1 MKKFISIALI
11 VISTYTLQ
19 AQEQAAIWYFGENA
33 GLDFNS
39 GAPVALTDGQLN
51 TLEGCATIS
60 DATGSLLFYTDGITV
75 WNRNHIPMPNGTGL
89 LGNPSST
96 QSGIIVPY
104 PGNIDLYYIFT
115 IHDAGEPEGLQYSI
129 LDMSLNGGLGDVIT
143 KNIPLATP
151 VAEKLT
157 AVEHINGTDIWVVA
171 HGYGNNDFLGY
182 LVTPTG
188 LVTTPVVSSV
198 GEILPI
204 APNGQGTRG
213 YMKISPDG
221 QFLVS
226 ITTGTRLRELF
237 RFDSF
242 SGQISSAI
250 DLNPYFLPLIPPNA
264 ATFSYGAEFSSD
276 SSKLYVTYTNFYL
289 NYTQEHSIHQF
300 DMSNYS
306 EPAILASGVEIA
318 PIKPG
323 GVGALQLA
331 IDGKIYVAEFEKNY
345 LSVINNPNLGGL
357 ASDYSPNTVPL
368 LSGTSLSGLPPF
380 IQSFFVIGLRAR
392 NFCLGDAT
400 DFEVSSS
407 DPILNII
414 WDFGDGNTSTL
425 ENPSHIYAAPG
436 DYTVS
441 VTVTTASETKI
452 ETKDITIYEIPIA
465 TTINGLERC
474 SEQNTYSLDLTTLNT
489 AILGAQNP
497 SDFTVTY
504 FSSQTDADA
513 NSNPLVLNYDFPL
526 GSTAVYARVSNNS
539 NSACYDTTQFNVI
552 SQKEPTLGTIAD
564 WTICDDDL
572 DGFYTFDLSEKDIEV
587 FNGQDETIFDVSY
600 FASQADADTGSNPL
614 PINYTNTLFS
624 EEIFVRLENNTHTDC
639 YKTDSFTIEVSPG
652 VVANTP
658 NNIEV
663 CDNNNDGFATF
674 LLSDSET
681 EIIGTQS
688 STSLLVTYHTT
699 MVDAENGTDSL
710 SDSFTN
716 SINYNQTIFVRVQNA
731 TDASCYAITNFELQV
746 FDSPEIQTVTDW
758 SICDDNNNG
767 VTVFDLTEKNA
778 EILGNQ
784 NVADFTVRY
793 YENLADANLAQ
804 NEINGLYQNTT
815 NPQAIFYSIENN
827 GNATCIVTNS
837 FEIEVYN
844 TPFAQVP
851 SPIVLCDDNET
862 GIQTIDLTQKDVE
875 ILGNQSVNDFK
886 VTYFASQADAENN
899 TNTLDTSVYTN
910 VLNQETI
917 YARVQPNNLDD
928 CYATTSFEIIIN
940 SLPQINLEERYV
952 ICPDSPALVIDGG
965 DFESWAWQNT
975 AGEELSTT
983 RNFNV
988 SELGEYHL
996 TVSQTSNGVRCEN
1009 SRSFEVLSSGAP
1021 ETMEVGVN
1029 GFSDQI
1035 DITINATGTG
1045 PFEYSVDGENYQA
1058 SNEFVVF
1065 PGKHT
1070 VFVTDLLEC
1079 RVLSEEIIAIG
1090 YQRFFTP
1097 NGDGNNEYWNI
1108 IGGELYPESQLFIYD
1123 RYGKLLR
1130 QINPNSKG
1138 WDGTFNGTSLP
1149 ESDYWFKYTYSE
1161 NQIITGHFA
1170 LKR

>member
-1 MKKFISIALI
+1 LKKFISIALI

-19 AQEQAAIWYFGENA
+19 AQKEAAIWYFGENA

-39 GAPVALTDGQLN
+39 GAPVTLLDGALN
-51 TLEGCATIS
+51 TREGCATIS
-60 DATGSLLFYTDGITV
+60 DFNGNLLFYTDGITV
-75 WNRNHIPMPNGTGL
+75 WNRNHLPMPNGNGL
-89 LGNPSST
+89 LGDPSAT
-96 QSGIIVPY
+96 QSAIIVPN
-104 PGNIDLYYIFT
+104 PGNPNLYYIFT
-115 IHDAGEPEGLQYSI
+115 ADKLKLENGINYNVVDI
-129 LDMSLNGGLGDVIT
+129 TLNGGLGDVIQ
-143 KNIPLATP
+143 KNIQLVTP
-151 VAEKLT
+151 ASEKLT
-157 AVEHINGTDIWVVA
+157 AVTHANGTDVWVLTHDA
-171 HGYGNNDFLGY
+171 FGDAYMAY
-182 LVTPTG
+182 LVTTAGVNP
-188 LVTTPVVSSV
+188 TPVISNLGIHLTNYFYEDDYHAIGYIKVS
-198 GEILPI
+198 
-204 APNGQGTRG
+204 PNGEKVAAAHAGLNVDVMDFDTA
-213 YMKISPDG
+213 
-221 QFLVS
+221 
-226 ITTGTRLRELF
+226 TGVLTNAV
-237 RFDSF
+237 
-242 SGQISSAI
+242 AI
-250 DLNPYFLPLIPPNA
+250 LN
-264 ATFSYGAEFSSD
+264 ATEEYKGFFGIEFSPNSRF
-276 SSKLYVTYTNFYL
+276 LYTNSSNFTELYQYDLEAVDIKNSVVSL
-289 NYTQEHSIHQF
+289 NTT
-300 DMSNYS
+300 
-306 EPAILASGVEIA
+306 EITF
-318 PIKPG
+318 
-323 GVGALQLA
+323 GALQLG
-331 IDGKIYVAEFEKNY
+331 IDGKIYLTEY
-345 LSVINNPNLGGL
+345 LRPTLSVIENPNVKGVASNLNYSSIDLGGRL
-357 ASDYSPNTVPL
+357 GVL
-368 LSGTSLSGLPPF
+368 GLPPF
-380 IQSFFVIGLRAR
+380 ITSYFLVNIMVDG
-392 NFCLGDAT
+392 FCLGNPT
-400 DFEVSSS
+400 TFESSISANPVS
-407 DPILNII
+407 IL

-425 ENPSHIYAAPG
+425 ENPSHTYATAG

-441 VTVTTASETKI
+441 VTVTTASETKM
-452 ETKDITIYEIPIA
+452 ETRNITIFETPIA
-465 TTINGLERC
+465 TTPPNIEVC
-474 SEQNTYSLDLTTLNT
+474 VTEDSYTLDLTTLNN
-489 AILGAQNP
+489 AILGTQNP
-497 SDFTVTY
+497 TDFAVTY
-504 FSSQTDADA
+504 FSSQADADA
-513 NSNPLVLNYDFPL
+513 NSNPLALSYDFPL
-526 GSTAVYARVSNNS
+526 GSTAVYARVSNKS
-539 NSACYDTTQFNVI
+539 NTACYDTTQFNVI
-552 SQKEPTLGTIAD
+552 AQQEPTLGTTTD

-587 FNGQDETIFDVSY
+587 FNGQDKTIFDVSY

-614 PINYTNTLFS
+614 PTNYTNTLSS

-658 NNIEV
+658 NNLEV
-663 CDNNNDGFATF
+663 CDDNNDGFATF
-674 LLSDSET
+674 LLSDTEA

-699 MVDAENGTDSL
+699 MVDAENGTDAL
-710 SDSFTN
+710 FNSFTN
-716 SINYNQTIFVRVQNA
+716 TINYNQTIFVRVQNA

-758 SICDDNNNG
+758 SICDDNNDG

-778 EILGNQ
+778 EILVNQ
-784 NVADFTVRY
+784 NVDDFTVRY

-827 GNATCIVTNS
+827 RSATCIVTNS

-851 SPIVLCDDNET
+851 TPIILCDDNET

-886 VTYFASQADAENN
+886 VTYFTSQADAENN
-899 TNTLDTSVYTN
+899 TNTLDSSAFTN

-917 YARVQPNNLDD
+917 YARVQPTSLDN

-988 SELGEYHL
+988 SELGKYQL

-1009 SRSFEVLSSGAP
+1009 SQSFEVLSSGAP
-1021 ETMEVGVN
+1021 ETMEVEVN

-1065 PGKHT
+1065 PGEHT
-1070 VFVTDLLEC
+1070 VFVRDLLEC
-1079 RVLSEEIIAIG
+1079 RVISEGVIAIG

-1097 NGDGNNEYWNI
+1097 NGDGNNEFWNI

-1123 RYGKLLR
+1123 RYGKLLK
-1130 QINPNSKG
+1130 QISPNSKG
-1138 WDGTFNGTSLP
+1138 WDGTSNGISLP